1 MNQKLA
7 QEFSA
12 AMRKAALDQDAKHY
26 LLNNP
31 ALYNLLQSGA
41 KRYVAGEDLQAAL
54 AKAKD
59 SVTTGLSVSIEF
71 MGEDVLNAAEANAAT
86 EEFLK
91 IADAIH
97 EQGLKSIISL
107 DLSHLGLNI
116 DPALAA
122 ANLERLAKKAHSL
135 GVEMVISAEGVNK
148 TDAVLKAYT
157 EASAKYPNV
166 GITLQA
172 YLLRT
177 PADLEHVLT
186 NTKGKIRIVKGAFAA
201 PAEQIIARGPEL
213 DQRYVELVEKVVKSG
228 RRCSIASH
236 DVNIHDAAKA
246 MLHRNKVDK
255 NLYEFEMLS
264 GIQEELRSKRLAEGH
279 SCREY
284 ILYGQEWYLYVCN
297 RIAEHPENI
306 FQFVIDIVSKQKAG

>member
-1 MNQKLA
+1 MHMNQKTA
-7 QEFSA
+7 QAFSA
-12 AMRKAALDQDAKHY
+12 AMRKAALDQNAKHF
-26 LLNNP
+26 LLKNP

-54 AKAKD
+54 TKAKA
-59 SVTTGLSVSIEF
+59 SVATGLSVSIEF

-86 EEFLK
+86 DEFLK

-97 EQGLKSIISL
+97 EHQLKSIISL
-107 DLSHLGLNI
+107 DLSHIGLNI
-116 DPALAA
+116 DPVLAA
-122 ANLERLAKKAHSL
+122 SNLERLAKKAHSH
-135 GVEMVISAEGVNK
+135 GVELVISAEGVNK

-157 EASAKYPNV
+157 ESSAKYPNV

-172 YLLRT
+172 YLNRT

-201 PAEQIIARGPEL
+201 PPEQIIARGPAL
-213 DQRYVELVEKVVKSG
+213 DKRYVELVEKVVKSG

-236 DVNIHDAAKA
+236 DVTIHEAAKE
-246 MLHRNKVDK
+246 MLQRNKIDK
-255 NLYEFEMLS
+255 SLYEFEMLS
-264 GIQEELRSKRLAEGH
+264 GIQEELRGSRLAEGH
-279 SCREY
+279 TCREY

-306 FQFVIDIVSKQKAG
+306 FQFVIDIVNK